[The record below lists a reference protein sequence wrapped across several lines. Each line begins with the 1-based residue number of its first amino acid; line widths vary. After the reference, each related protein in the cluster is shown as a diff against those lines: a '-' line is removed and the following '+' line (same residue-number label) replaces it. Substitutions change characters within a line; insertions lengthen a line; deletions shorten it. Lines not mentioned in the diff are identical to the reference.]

1 MTSEGSGPCADQPQG
16 AASSLVIRH
25 SWLLYTLLT
34 MLLWGGW
41 GLVSKPASDRLS
53 PWQLQTIS
61 ALGLVPVIGLL
72 ARSRKLN
79 LGSRPRRGFWLAFGS
94 GVVATLGNIAY
105 YQSLSA
111 GGKAAAVTPLTALY
125 PVVTIALAIV
135 TLGERLNR
143 VQIAGVFGS
152 LAAMYF
158 FNVGS
163 DSAWLT
169 PWLALALIPIGLWG
183 ASALLQKCAAADA
196 SSELATIG
204 FLVGALLTS
213 VLTLFWVPMDWR
225 LPPITWGLAVTV
237 GLLYGLGNLTLIFA
251 YGTGGKASVVTPMA
265 GLYSAVTIPLAVL
278 VLGERVTGREGLGM
292 ALALAAAAAL
302 SYEKPAVAARSA
314 FGK

>member
-1 MTSEGSGPCADQPQG
+1 M
-16 AASSLVIRH
+16 IRH

-41 GLVSKPASDRLS
+41 GLASKPVSDRLS
-53 PWQLQTIS
+53 SWQVQTIS

-72 ARSRKLN
+72 ARSRNLN
-79 LGSRPRRGFWLAFGS
+79 QGSRPRRGFWLAFGS

-105 YQSLSA
+105 YESLSA

-125 PVVTIALAIV
+125 PVVTIVLAIV
-135 TLGERLNR
+135 VLRERLNR
-143 VQIAGVFGS
+143 VQVVGIFGS

-183 ASALLQKCAAADA
+183 VSALLQKCAAAEA

-204 FLVGALLTS
+204 FLVGALPTS
-213 VLTLFWVPMDWR
+213 VLTPFWVPMEWR
-225 LPPITWGLAVTV
+225 LPATTWVLAVTV
-237 GLLYGLGNLTLIFA
+237 GLLYGLGNLTLMFA

-265 GLYSAVTIPLAVL
+265 GLYSVVTIPLAVL
-278 VLGERVTGREGLGM
+278 MLGEQVTGREGLGI
-292 ALALAAAAAL
+292 ALALAAATAL
-302 SYEKPAVAARSA
+302 SYEKPAVAAQLA
-314 FGK
+314 PGK